1 MKINPRKR
9 HLILPL
15 LVLGTLAVFF
25 AERVLQPKV
34 ISPVPELKSKIIDF
48 DGINIFRKKKN
59 PDALRKKIEETIG
72 TSWRNYSVVVM
83 DYTSDFRLDLN
94 GSVIYTAASV
104 NKLPIMAA
112 IYIASQNGDVNLDK
126 IITLQ
131 QEDIQDYG
139 TGSIRYDTPGTTYS
153 VKTLVKLMM
162 QKSDNTA
169 AYLLANH
176 VVTINTIQALV
187 DRWSLIQTDIVNNK
201 TSNNDMAKLME
212 KIYRGNIVNP
222 ALTQEMLAF
231 LKDTDTEDRLPANL
245 PRSVRVYHK
254 TGNGQGQIHDV
265 GIITDGK
272 NTYYLGI
279 FTSDITDETKTTKL
293 IAEISRVVYEAMR

>member
-1 MKINPRKR
+1 MKTLARKR
-9 HLILPL
+9 YVILFVVL
-15 LVLGTLAVFF
+15 SAIAVLVAKQ
-25 AERVLQPKV
+25 VLRPTV
-34 ISPVPELKSKIIDF
+34 VSPVQETKSTIIDR
-48 DGINIFRKKKN
+48 GKNIFQKKKN
-59 PDALRKKIEETIG
+59 PQDIKKKIEETVG
-72 TSWRNYSVVVM
+72 TTWRNYSVVVM

-104 NKLPIMAA
+104 NKLPIMTAV
-112 IYIASQNGDVNLDK
+112 YVASQNGDADLDK

-139 TGSIRYDTPGTTYS
+139 TGSIRYDAPGTTYS

-176 VVTINTIQALV
+176 VVTTEKIQALI
-187 DRWSLIQTDIVNNK
+187 DRWGMTQTDIVNNK
-201 TSNNDMAKLME
+201 TSNNDVAVLME
-212 KIYRGNIVNP
+212 KIYLGNVVST

-231 LKDTDTEDRLPANL
+231 LKDTDTEDRIPADLPS
-245 PRSVRVYHK
+245 SVRVYHK
-254 TGNGQGQIHDV
+254 SGNGQGQIHDV

-272 NTYYLGI
+272 RTYYLGI
-279 FTSDITDETKTTKL
+279 FTSDITDEAQTTKL
-293 IAEISRVVYEAMR
+293 IAKLSRVVYDAMR

>member
-1 MKINPRKR
+1 MKILRRKR
-9 HLILPL
+9 YAILPL
-15 LVLGTLAVFF
+15 LLLSTIAFF
-25 AERVLQPKV
+25 VTERVLQPSI
-34 ISPVPELKSKIIDF
+34 ISPVPESKSKITDLRID
-48 DGINIFRKKKN
+48 IFRKKKN
-59 PDALRKKIEETIG
+59 PDLLRKKIEKTIG
-72 TSWRNYSVVVM
+72 TTWRNYSVVVV
-83 DYTSDFRLDLN
+83 DYTSDFQLDIN
-94 GSVIYTAASV
+94 GSIIYTAASV

-112 IYIASQNGDVNLDK
+112 VYIASQNGDADLDK

-139 TGSIRYDTPGTTYS
+139 TGSMRYDTPGTTYS

-169 AYLLANH
+169 AYILANH
-176 VVTINTIQALV
+176 VVTIDAIQALV
-187 DRWSLIQTDIVNNK
+187 DRWGLIQTDVVNNK
-201 TSNNDMAKLME
+201 TSNNDMVKLMD
-212 KIYRGNIVNP
+212 KIYRGNLVNP

-231 LKDTDTEDRLPANL
+231 LKDSDMEDRLPAQL
-245 PRSVRVYHK
+245 PGSTRVYHK

-279 FTSDITDETKTTKL
+279 FTSDITDEIQTTKL
-293 IAEISRVVYEAMR
+293 IAKISRVVYEAMR